1 MKFEE
6 ITLFGSTGLIGGLL
20 LKFLVNDSDFKKIK
34 VVSRKSLS
42 LNHEKI
48 TNKIIDFSNYKSL
61 SKSVKNSKI
70 VFAAIGTTKSK
81 VKGNKAEYRKIDF
94 DILCNIAKACKEN
107 NVQSFLFVS
116 SSGANINSNNF
127 YLKLK
132 GEIEKSI
139 LSLNLLSTSIFRPS
153 LLLGKRKEKR
163 FGEKI
168 AQIIMPCFSF
178 LMPENYKPIK
188 APLVA
193 RSMINISKFLK
204 PGFKIYHYPE
214 ITKESK

>member
-48 TNKIIDFSNYKSL
+48 TNKIIDFSNYNSL

-81 VKGNKAEYRKIDF
+81 VKWNKAEYRKIDF

-116 SSGANINSNNF
+116 SSGANINSNNQNQQFVAMTF
-127 YLKLK
+127 Y
-132 GEIEKSI
+132 I
-139 LSLNLLSTSIFRPS
+139 
-153 LLLGKRKEKR
+153 
-163 FGEKI
+163 
-168 AQIIMPCFSF
+168 
-178 LMPENYKPIK
+178 
-188 APLVA
+188 
-193 RSMINISKFLK
+193 
-204 PGFKIYHYPE
+204 
-214 ITKESK
+214 